1 MSLSSTLWW
10 DSSEERMREAE
21 RGYVM
26 VKNDPKGLCCLSHC
40 SVAKSY
46 PTLCDLM
53 DCSMPGSHVLHCL
66 LSLLK
71 FMSIESVM
79 LSKHLILC
87 HTLLLLPL
95 IFPSMRVFSSKLVV
109 SIRWPKYWSF
119 SFSISPSSEYSGLV
133 WSPCCPKDSQESFLV
148 PQFEGIDSSVLRLLY
163 SPTFTSIHAY
173 RKNHSFDYTDLCQKS
188 DVSTF

>member
-1 MSLSSTLWW
+1 MSDSVTPWTAARQPSLSINNS
-10 DSSEERMREAE
+10 
-21 RGYVM
+21 RGLV
-26 VKNDPKGLCCLSHC
+26 
-40 SVAKSY
+40 
-46 PTLCDLM
+46 
-53 DCSMPGSHVLHCL
+53 
-66 LSLLK
+66 K
-71 FMSIESVM
+71 FMSTESVM
-79 LSKHLILC
+79 LSKHFILC

-119 SFSISPSSEYSGLV
+119 SLSISPSSEYSGLV